1 MSQLKDMRTLAPA
14 YVKFLLGETGARAA
28 TNGSAPLGARK
39 RNVAS
44 ADSPA
49 AKLDRILKA

>member
-1 MSQLKDMRTLAPA
+1 MSQLKDMQTLAPA
-14 YVKFLLGETGARAA
+14 YVKFLLGESGARVAA
-28 TNGSAPLGARK
+28 NGVASFAARK

-44 ADSPA
+44 AESPG